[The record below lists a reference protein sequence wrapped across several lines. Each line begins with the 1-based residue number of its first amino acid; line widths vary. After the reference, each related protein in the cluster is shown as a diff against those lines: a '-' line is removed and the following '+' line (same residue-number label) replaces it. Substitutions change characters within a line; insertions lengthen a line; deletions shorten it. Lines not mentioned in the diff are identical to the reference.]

1 MRIHIHTDCEYFA
14 GCEQIIADVLT
25 AEHLCAVHEISMSF
39 RTSPRYLDGLPI
51 KIKKNAKIYPIKI
64 PTVIY
69 PTDKSQF
76 FSRRLLVA
84 IRVLSQYFL
93 GPFYFFVGFFRIIKV
108 LRIVNPDVIYINN
121 GGYPGSRSARAAAL
135 SARAIGIKTVIMRVH
150 NFAIPYNKI
159 LRIYEYLLDQI
170 VKKCVTKFI
179 CGSYSSAKQ
188 LSNVLRLNQN
198 NIQVIYNGVSRG
210 NALDETFDNWR
221 KLLLIK
227 PEVILVGVV
236 GALEERK
243 GIDNLFEALFQLSQ
257 SKNEVFKKVFV
268 VVVGT
273 GPDQQH
279 LEMKLRSLRLN
290 DAVRLIGHQHDALN
304 LIAELDILIVPST
317 REEDTPNVIYE
328 AMMFGVPV
336 IASNIGGISEQIE
349 HEVSGILVRPG
360 HLHEIQ
366 EALEKM
372 VLNKQLRA
380 QYGKEAE
387 ERFRRMYS
395 VDLAIEKHLELF
407 ESLGVA

>member
-25 AEHLCAVHEISMSF
+25 AEHLCAVHEISLSF
-39 RTSPRYLDGLPI
+39 RTSPRYLDGLPT
-51 KIKKNAKIYPIKI
+51 KIKKIAKIYPIKI

-93 GPFYFFVGFFRIIKV
+93 GPLYFVVGFFRIIKV
-108 LRIVNPDVIYINN
+108 LRVVSPDVIYINN
-121 GGYPGSRSARAAAL
+121 GGYPGSRSARAAGL
-135 SARAIGIKTVIMRVH
+135 SARVIGIKTVIMRVH
-150 NFAIPYNKI
+150 NFAMPYNKV
-159 LRIYEYLLDQI
+159 LRICEYPLDLI
-170 VKKCVTKFI
+170 VKKCVSKFI

-198 NIQVIYNGVSRG
+198 KIQVIYNGVPRSH
-210 NALDETFDNWR
+210 APDEPFCNLR
-221 KLLLIK
+221 KSLLIK
-227 PEVILVGVV
+227 PEVILVGAV

-257 SKNEVFKKVFV
+257 SKSEIFKKVFV
-268 VVVGT
+268 VVIGT
-273 GPDQQH
+273 GPDQQY
-279 LEMKLRSLRLN
+279 LEMKLRSLGLN
-290 DAVRLIGHQHDALN
+290 DVVRLIGHQHNAPQ

-372 VLNKQLRA
+372 VLNEQLRA

-387 ERFRRMYS
+387 ERFRRMFS

-407 ESLGVA
+407 ESLGVS